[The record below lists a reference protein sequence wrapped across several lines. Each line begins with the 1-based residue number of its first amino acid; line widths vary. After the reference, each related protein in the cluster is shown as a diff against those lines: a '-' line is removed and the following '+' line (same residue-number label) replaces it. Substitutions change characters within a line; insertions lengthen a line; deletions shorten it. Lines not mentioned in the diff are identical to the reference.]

1 MTLSLSYSGKLRVI
15 TLCLVIPST
24 ARNLQF
30 CLSKPNC
37 RSLASFGMTNHIEGN
52 VAGEKRVR

>member
-1 MTLSLSYSGKLRVI
+1 MTLSLSYSGKRRVV
-15 TLCLVIPST
+15 TLCLVNPST

-30 CLSKPNC
+30 CLSRHNC
-37 RSLASFGMTNHIEGN
+37 RSVASFGMTNHIEGN